1 MGGNCS
7 NSVGKEKELEVQK
20 VHSKVY
26 TLNRKE
32 SRKKKKRGQARK
44 MWKKKE
50 EGKERKMQESEEC
63 TVVGLI
69 LKTNCKHWPKQ
80 FYNGEVL

>member
-1 MGGNCS
+1 MGGICS

-50 EGKERKMQESEEC
+50 EGKERKM
-63 TVVGLI
+63 
-69 LKTNCKHWPKQ
+69 
-80 FYNGEVL
+80 